1 MNNSDKYKGRRY
13 VCLVRCSTA
22 EQVDTS
28 IPDQIKLLRAFGDQ
42 HGLVFVDQVVLE
54 GVTGSVPGARTDIAE
69 IIERKIDR
77 NDFDVLLVQD
87 VSRLTR
93 AGATHGMKL
102 KYDLGAV
109 GVEVIFATEGLPSGD
124 HSEITDTVG
133 FYAAQQYVKS
143 LSFATTRGMMSSLER
158 GHNVYCLRP
167 PYGIDRLYVTTEG
180 KKLHIMRNL
189 GDGTQVQLHPE
200 TGEVIA
206 TFGTNVKGQSQLYNT
221 FIGDI

>member
-1 MNNSDKYKGRRY
+1 MSNVITTKDLAEAMDR
-13 VCLVRCSTA
+13 VRTETVEKSMLRIEST
-22 EQVDTS
+22 E
-28 IPDQIKLLRAFGDQ
+28 PELCGFIKA
-42 HGLVFVDQVVLE
+42 
-54 GVTGSVPGARTDIAE
+54 A
-69 IIERKIDR
+69 
-77 NDFDVLLVQD
+77 